1 MASPLSVNSK
11 PKIFP
16 PAIWDSLLKLSFGW
30 QEEDAYN
37 GLKSLLSS
45 LLSFEP
51 MRENCRQAWVQAL
64 NKQACRPGS
73 SMRINFGENLP
84 FPASASIDC
93 ITYAGQSAH
102 SMVLHCNCTVE
113 TVTFP
118 VTVTQ
123 QSPATVSVDTFQV
136 TIAPV
141 QAQMVVHLEDMD
153 KEGLLASWTFSQQP
167 LLHLTVVP
175 CQVQQEVGREFDL
188 NVVGELVK
196 STIINSQ
203 PAVILCLRTS
213 DPELKSEEEN
223 SHHGDLNPSSPVLS
237 GVPESHCHS
246 SLKMNV
252 VERPPAGNSAG
263 YPVETHGLPSP
274 IQTSDSEV
282 SDRQVSKAGA
292 AVQPLVEPS
301 DKAAKGTPPKRVTLK
316 ALINEDGSTSLA
328 GSLAAMDTGR
338 EPGTMREVA
347 HSNNDKRPSVHDPGW
362 EMGSTGAL
370 ETHSLKD
377 QKGGFLRSSTRLLL
391 RKKSRQ
397 KDPSLSRSH
406 EDVADSSSGCSP
418 RRRSSSFSRR
428 LIKRFSLRS
437 RSGGKSNLGGG
448 LG

>member
-1 MASPLSVNSK
+1 
-11 PKIFP
+11 
-16 PAIWDSLLKLSFGW
+16 
-30 QEEDAYN
+30 
-37 GLKSLLSS
+37 
-45 LLSFEP
+45 

-73 SMRINFGENLP
+73 SIRINFGENLP

-93 ITYAGQSAH
+93 ITYADQSAH

-167 LLHLTVVP
+167 LLHLTVLP
-175 CQVQQEVGREFDL
+175 CQVQQEVDTEFDL

-203 PAVILCLRTS
+203 PAVVLCLRTG
-213 DPELKSEEEN
+213 DPELTSQEEN
-223 SHHGDLNPSSPVLS
+223 SHHGDLNPSLPVLS

-246 SLKMNV
+246 SLKMDV
-252 VERPPAGNSAG
+252 VERQPTGNSVG
-263 YPVETHGLPSP
+263 YPVDTSP
-274 IQTSDSEV
+274 IQTLDSEV
-282 SDRQVSKAGA
+282 SDRQDSKVGA
-292 AVQPLVEPS
+292 AVQPMVES
-301 DKAAKGTPPKRVTLK
+301 SEKAAKGTPPKRVTLK
-316 ALINEDGSTSLA
+316 ALIDEDGSTSLA
-328 GSLAAMDTGR
+328 GGLTAMDTGH
-338 EPGTMREVA
+338 ESGMMREVA
-347 HSNNDKRPSVHDPGW
+347 HSNNGERPSVYDPGW
-362 EMGSTGAL
+362 ELGSTGAL